1 MGNYSNINNDDNDV
15 DNNDY
20 SINDYS
26 INDNKNNNCIFNEIK
41 RVYLFYKKRY
51 DILILVIVIS
61 FLLYN
66 SFNSMHKIN
75 NTKKKGIL
83 KGGGE
88 GDLSKYL
95 LNTSILENLKEQF
108 PLDKKINYVMVGFGY
123 FMLAFVVRPI
133 KGFFFFIL
141 IIFAVSS
148 SFLFPF
154 LLFGTMLYFVMKK
167 IITNKKPSLEL

>member
-1 MGNYSNINNDDNDV
+1 MIIKITIV
-15 DNNDY
+15 F
-20 SINDYS
+20 
-26 INDNKNNNCIFNEIK
+26 FNEIK

-141 IIFAVSS
+141 IKSI
-148 SFLFPF
+148 LIREIRI
-154 LLFGTMLYFVMKK
+154 K
-167 IITNKKPSLEL
+167 IPCITRIK